1 MTKDETKASPRR
13 TRTRAPSSLDEG
25 VKRALGVYWA
35 ERDPDLAR
43 VALRRECARL
53 SAANRKVLAE
63 HLAEV
68 SLGQLHVLIC
78 LATRDGQEDSG
89 LRSED

>member
-1 MTKDETKASPRR
+1 MTDDARKPLARGAQ
-13 TRTRAPSSLDEG
+13 TRAPSTLDEG
-25 VKRALGVYWA
+25 VKRALGVFWA

-53 SAANRKVLAE
+53 SAANRKVLAA

-78 LATRDGQEDSG
+78 LETREG
-89 LRSED
+89 